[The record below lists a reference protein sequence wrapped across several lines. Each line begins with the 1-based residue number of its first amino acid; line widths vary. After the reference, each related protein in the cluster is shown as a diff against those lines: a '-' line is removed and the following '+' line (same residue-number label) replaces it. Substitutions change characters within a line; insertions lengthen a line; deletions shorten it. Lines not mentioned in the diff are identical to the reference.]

1 MDLQEDFREEDDNL
15 QEGEDAS
22 QEQEMNLK
30 EGEKVNLVI
39 ETETGL
45 GYTVLI
51 NEEFDGLLF
60 RSEVFQELEENMEVV
75 GYVKNIREDGKIDVS
90 LRPQGFRNVID
101 SDVDKVLTRLKES
114 REGFILITDKSSP
127 DSIRFHMK
135 MSKKAF
141 KKAVGNL
148 YKQKLIVIKEDRIEL
163 V

>member
-1 MDLQEDFREEDDNL
+1 MGLQEDL
-15 QEGEDAS
+15 QEGEDNLHEGEENS
-22 QEQEMNLK
+22 QEQEMYLQ
-30 EGEKVNLVI
+30 EGDKVQLVI

-60 RSEVFQELEENMEVV
+60 RSEVFQELEENMEVT

-90 LRPQGFRNVID
+90 LRPQGFRNVIN
-101 SDVDKVLTRLKES
+101 SDVDKVLARLKDS

>member
-1 MDLQEDFREEDDNL
+1 MNVQEDIQDD
-15 QEGEDAS
+15 
-22 QEQEMNLK
+22 EMNLK
-30 EGEKVNLVI
+30 EGDKVKLVI

-51 NEEFDGLLF
+51 NEEFEGLLF
-60 RSEVFQELEENMEVV
+60 KSEVFQALEENMEVI

-101 SDVDKVLTRLKES
+101 SDVDKVLTKLKDS
-114 REGFILITDKSSP
+114 KEGFILITDKSSP

-148 YKQKLIVIKEDRIEL
+148 YKQKLIVIEEDRIVL
-163 V
+163 VQ

>member
-1 MDLQEDFREEDDNL
+1 MDLQEDL
-15 QEGEDAS
+15 QDG
-22 QEQEMNLK
+22 EMNLK
-30 EGEKVNLVI
+30 EGDKVQLVI

-60 RSEVFQELEENMEVV
+60 RSEVFQALEENMEVT
-75 GYVKNIREDGKIDVS
+75 GYIKNIREDGKIDVS

-101 SDVDKVLTRLKES
+101 SDVDKVMTRLKNS
-114 REGFILITDKSSP
+114 KEGFILITDKSSP

-148 YKQKLIVIKEDRIEL
+148 YKQKLIIIAEDRIEL
-163 V
+163 VK

>member
-1 MDLQEDFREEDDNL
+1 MDLHEEENSSNEFDYNF
-15 QEGEDAS
+15 
-22 QEQEMNLK
+22 K
-30 EGEKVNLVI
+30 EGDKVNLVI

-60 RSEVFQELEENMEVV
+60 RSEVFQDLEENMEVT
-75 GYVKNIREDGKIDVS
+75 GYIKNIREDGKIDVS

-101 SDVDKVLTRLKES
+101 ADVEKVLEKLKNS
-114 REGFILITDKSSP
+114 REGFLLLTDKSSP

-148 YKQKLIVIKEDRIEL
+148 YRRKLIVIKEDRIEL
-163 V
+163 LKE